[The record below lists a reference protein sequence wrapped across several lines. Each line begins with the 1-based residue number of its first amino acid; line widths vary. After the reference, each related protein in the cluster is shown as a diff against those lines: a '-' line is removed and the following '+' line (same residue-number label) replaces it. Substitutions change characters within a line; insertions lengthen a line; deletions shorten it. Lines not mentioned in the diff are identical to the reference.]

1 MYLWLNFRLKNQYDF
16 WSNML
21 KNFFMDVKC
30 MKKLHGIAILW
41 KSEYKE
47 IHENIGSSLKK
58 RCKFIKT
65 MIIRVLTG
73 NQTIIASFSSSHYIS
88 LKVMKPVS
96 SQVVFEDNPIV
107 TGKYLNNEISAYSQH
122 VSLNSIV

>member
-1 MYLWLNFRLKNQYDF
+1 
-16 WSNML
+16 
-21 KNFFMDVKC
+21 